1 MNVVHD
7 ELSPKPSTM
16 EHFGDLMTVKD
27 LSKLLGI
34 SSQTVYKE
42 IKNGTF
48 GKPLKFGREYRIAK
62 INVMGICFPKI

>member
-1 MNVVHD
+1 MNIVQGN
-7 ELSPKPSTM
+7 KPPPPAM

-42 IKNGTF
+42 IKSGTF

-62 INVMGICFPKI
+62 INVIDICFHKN